1 MTIDDNTLR
10 LTHKEKHMTNLEEER
25 DKMEMIVE
33 GIANGEIFINDEGI
47 YVDAWDD
54 PIFLEDV
61 E

>member
-1 MTIDDNTLR
+1 MDDILYSR
-10 LTHKEKHMTNLEEER
+10 EKETMMINFEEQ
-25 DKMEMIVE
+25 DKMEIIVE

>member
-1 MTIDDNTLR
+1 MINF
-10 LTHKEKHMTNLEEER
+10 EEQ

-47 YVDAWDD
+47 YVDEWGD

>member
-1 MTIDDNTLR
+1 MINF
-10 LTHKEKHMTNLEEER
+10 EEQ

-33 GIANGEIFINDEGI
+33 GIANGEIFINDEGV

-61 E
+61 QHED